1 MLNIVEILF
10 LIFGWVFEK
19 KGLVIAALV
28 VSSLFLIASLYE
40 YGTKNGKPKTG
51 NVLAMLIQ
59 IPCLALSIIKLCL

>member
-28 VSSLFLIASLYE
+28 ISSLFLLVTLYDS
-40 YGTKNGKPKTG
+40 GKKGKPSKNNT
-51 NVLAMLIQ
+51 LALLIQ